1 MVRIKLE
8 IARQGLPPAKV
19 LWTATPETT
28 ASQLLEQIDDVFPL
42 EAEGWGF
49 EDYALQVGGYEVLH
63 WMKIGDLV
71 KDDDQV
77 TYVCLP
83 STTY

>member
-1 MVRIKLE
+1 MRLRLE
-8 IARQGLPPAKV
+8 VLRQGLPPAKV

-49 EDYALQVGGYEVLH
+49 EDYALQSGGYEVLH
-63 WMKIGDLV
+63 WMQIGHVLNDE
-71 KDDDQV
+71 DQV
-77 TYVCLP
+77 TYVKIVKVSC
-83 STTY
+83 